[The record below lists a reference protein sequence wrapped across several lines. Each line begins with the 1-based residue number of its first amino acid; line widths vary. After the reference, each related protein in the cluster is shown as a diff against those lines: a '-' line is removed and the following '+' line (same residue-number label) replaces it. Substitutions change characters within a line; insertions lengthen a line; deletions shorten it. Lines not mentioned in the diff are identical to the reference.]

1 MAGNKYD
8 YAEGWQKEQ
17 EKTEWKKKIAKNL
30 GTRTDKINVTSVV
43 TDNGGASVVK
53 FTWARNC
60 DTYISIVSALGA
72 MQLYRQV

>member
-1 MAGNKYD
+1 MANNKMD
-8 YAEGWQKEQ
+8 YAEGWAKEQ

-30 GTRTDKINVTSVV
+30 GTRTDKINVLSVV

-53 FTWARNC
+53 FSWLRNG
-60 DTYISIVSALGA
+60 DAYIAIVSALGA